1 MEITQTKSNT
11 NSHGPSSSLQRLQ
24 DYSSDCLTFSDTSH
38 SSHTEEGALMFA
50 SMASP
55 PSGRGSLMQKL
66 RSLPSVSELSTD
78 HSFKL
83 ELLEYRQNRSLRA
96 SPAVRNYVFSFFLSF
111 LFRHPNT
118 FSFMVCQRPSK
129 FVTFVSTSQS
139 ACHLTAVVKMMNIK

>member
-38 SSHTEEGALMFA
+38 SSHTKEGALMSA
-50 SMASP
+50 SVASP
-55 PSGRGSLMQKL
+55 PSRRGSLMQKL
-66 RSLPSVSELSTD
+66 RSLPSLSEISID

-96 SPAVRNYVFSFFLSF
+96 SPAVRNYIFSFFLSF
-111 LFRHPNT
+111 L
-118 FSFMVCQRPSK
+118 SPSQY
-129 FVTFVSTSQS
+129 VQLHGLSTSFKHRDVCINQS
-139 ACHLTAVVKMMNIK
+139 IGRFPVFSLH